1 MATRRVPLLKKCA
14 KHQNAGV
21 RAWLQAARPL
31 AQANIAVPLLF
42 GELLAIHAIGRV
54 DVTMLIIAHVFGVF
68 DQLFIVFANDVAD
81 EEGDRLNETHNMFS
95 GGSRV
100 LPEAKLS
107 SRALGIAAIVMATIM
122 LALSGAAAALD
133 RPAMLGGW
141 ALAVGLLWA
150 YSYAPLRLS
159 YRGLGELT
167 QGIGVGLVLP
177 LIGWYLQIGHFEGL
191 PWLALLPCF
200 LLAFASNISTALPD
214 HPADVAVNKQTWP
227 VRFGEARARKHSLQI
242 IALGVFLSPL
252 VLPKLDHAGLAGV
265 EIGPALALLINLR
278 LLPKADASERRNCR
292 RFVFLNGL
300 AINLA
305 LAGWIVALWV
315 TLDGA

>member
-1 MATRRVPLLKKCA
+1 MAAASVPLLKKSPKA
-14 KHQNAGV
+14 QNAAV
-21 RAWLQAARPL
+21 RAWIQAARPL

-54 DVTMLIIAHVFGVF
+54 DVGMLVVAHVFGVL

-81 EEGDRLNETHNMFS
+81 EEGDRLNDTHNLFS

-107 SRALGIAAIVMATIM
+107 SRALGIAAIVMATAM
-122 LALSGAAAALD
+122 LALSGVAAAFD
-133 RPAMLGGW
+133 RPMMLGGW
-141 ALAVGLLWA
+141 ALAVALLWA

-159 YRGLGELT
+159 YRGLGEVT
-167 QGIGVGLVLP
+167 QGLGVGVVLP

-191 PWLALLPCF
+191 PWLALIPSF
-200 LLAFASNISTALPD
+200 LLAVASNISTALPD
-214 HPADVAVNKQTWP
+214 HPADVEVDKLTWP
-227 VRFGEARARKHSLQI
+227 VRFGQARARKHSLQI

-252 VLPKLDHAGLAGV
+252 VLPELDHAGLAAV
-265 EIGPALALLINLR
+265 EVGPALALLVNLR
-278 LLPKADASERRNCR
+278 LLPKADAAERRDCR
-292 RFVFLNGL
+292 RFVFVNGL

-305 LAGWIVALWV
+305 LVGWVVALWV
-315 TLDGA
+315 S